1 MEASDE
7 RRLQKLQNH
16 IVVCG
21 IHSSI
26 YHFILPLRAAYL
38 KQYIQDIVIIATT
51 ESVPSHLW
59 DSIAKF

>member
-7 RRLQKLQNH
+7 RRLRRLKHH

-38 KQYIQDIVIIATT
+38 RKYLQDIVIIASID
-51 ESVPSHLW
+51 SVPT
-59 DSIAKF
+59 